1 MARCLAM
8 MGSRNA
14 KPTVLVV
21 EDEFLLA
28 LDIEEILG
36 DLGFHVLG
44 PVGFLSQALEAIEAA
59 RFDVALLDV
68 NLHDGENS
76 YRAADV
82 LTKRGIPFA
91 LMTAY
96 DGSQL
101 ARYGDHPLLQK
112 PFDRGELGACV
123 RHLLESAPANPAP

>member
-1 MARCLAM
+1 M

-101 ARYGDHPLLQK
+101 QTRAAVFEDER
-112 PFDRGELGACV
+112 
-123 RHLLESAPANPAP
+123 